1 MTPPPTSENVVCT
14 SDLPRGRIYLF
25 DENTIK
31 RNIHLDMIEL
41 FVFTFNEYNGKEKE
55 QDPQSFR
62 SNAWSLP
69 TAVARFDII
78 SELAVLS
85 KDWNKWVN
93 NLSSKKSRPYIT
105 GKQKEN
111 VLRESRFKSA
121 PRQNSQTVL

>member
-1 MTPPPTSENVVCT
+1 MCT
-14 SDLPRGRIYLF
+14 SDLPGGRIYLF

-31 RNIHLDMIEL
+31 RNVHLDMIGL
-41 FVFTFNEYNGKEKE
+41 FVFTYNEDNGKEKE
-55 QDPQSFR
+55 QDPQSFP

-93 NLSSKKSRPYIT
+93 NLSSMKSRPYTT

-111 VLRESRFKSA
+111 VLRES
-121 PRQNSQTVL
+121 